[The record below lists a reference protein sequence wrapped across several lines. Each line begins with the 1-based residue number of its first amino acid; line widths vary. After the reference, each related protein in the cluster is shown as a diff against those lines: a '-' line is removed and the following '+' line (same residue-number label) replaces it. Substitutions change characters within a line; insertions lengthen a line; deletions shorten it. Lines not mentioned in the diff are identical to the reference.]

1 MRTQNEMKAM
11 EKQVYNFLVSKANEH
26 GYYIFNQLAYSR
38 KYGVSE
44 KTVRRITQRLVD
56 KGAIINHGP
65 GVSENVVY
73 GSLGIIVEIKNHK
86 PPKPTTDSN
95 VTDELPPYI
104 IPAKAIDSFA
114 DAIIDFA
121 NAIMRAGGAAHD

>member
-95 VTDELPPYI
+95 VTDELPQRGRGYQRHRN
-104 IPAKAIDSFA
+104 IP
-114 DAIIDFA
+114 
-121 NAIMRAGGAAHD
+121 GGGYVQMNLFENEGWIK